1 MLKYCID
8 GMENKIVVIAITA
21 ILMIATTAQAY
32 ATNNKQ
38 DTAWNDGARD
48 CALGYSYWIDQHSN
62 AGHHSAQYM
71 STYNQAF
78 NSCNGPIQ
86 NNIHETSHNQ
96 AQSANPQVTCSVLI
110 GTCNT
115 GQKTN
120 QAQEDNSSD

>member
-1 MLKYCID
+1 MN
-8 GMENKIVVIAITA
+8 NKIVIITA
-21 ILMIATTAQAY
+21 TILMMMVGVTTSASY
-32 ATNNKQ
+32 ATNKQ
-38 DTAWNDGARD
+38 DTAWNDGVRD

-71 STYNQAF
+71 NIYNQAF
-78 NSCNGPIQ
+78 NSCNGPTAVQIQ
-86 NNIHETSHNQ
+86 ETTSHSQ

-120 QAQEDNSSD
+120 QAQEDNSSNE